1 MKLSQKAINDLRK
14 ELLKV
19 YGSDFDLTDEDLQE
33 IGMFLLTALAES
45 LKYKASIKNL
55 PIWQNIYTKIVY
67 IWYN

>member
-14 ELLKV
+14 ELMKV

-33 IGMFLLTALAES
+33 IGMFLLTVLAES

-55 PIWQNIYTKIVY
+55 PK
-67 IWYN
+67 